1 MDRKTLEEVRRFID
15 HKIADADRAYKTS
28 PSDDVSRR
36 AGHCKQA
43 LEDVRAYLQFELS
56 SLTASTPVEPAKV
69 DDSLSYHDLRKQ
81 LDEARAELARIA
93 RLAQEAI
100 R

>member
-1 MDRKTLEEVRRFID
+1 MDRKTLEAVEQLIQHRYN
-15 HKIADADRAYKTS
+15 HAYQSHVNS
-28 PSDDVSRR
+28 PHRETREAAWHAMSICNSLSVSIGVMMES
-36 AGHCKQA
+36 AQPPTLA
-43 LEDVRAYLQFELS
+43 
-56 SLTASTPVEPAKV
+56 PPAPI
-69 DDSLSYHDLRKQ
+69 DDSLSYHDLRKK

>member
-1 MDRKTLEEVRRFID
+1 MDRKTLEAVRRFIERR
-15 HKIADADRAYKTS
+15 IADADRAYKTS
-28 PSDDVSRR
+28 AIDDVSRR

-56 SLTASTPVEPAKV
+56 SLTASTPVAPAPT
-69 DDSLSYHDLRKQ
+69 DDSLSHHDVRKQ
-81 LDEARAELARIA
+81 LDELRGKRARIEQ
-93 RLAQEAI
+93 LAQEAI